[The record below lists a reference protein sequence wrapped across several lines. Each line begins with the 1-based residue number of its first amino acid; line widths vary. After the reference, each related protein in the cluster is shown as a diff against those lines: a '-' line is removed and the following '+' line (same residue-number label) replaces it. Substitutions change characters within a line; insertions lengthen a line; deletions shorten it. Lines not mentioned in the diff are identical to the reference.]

1 MGLSGDLF
9 APCERY
15 EIDPDLAPMRE
26 SMPASCVDCI
36 HQYEP
41 GQVCPAF
48 QSRLLTAAGLERG
61 KREALETTLRQMD

>member
-1 MGLSGDLF
+1 MASLGESLF

-26 SMPASCVDCI
+26 SMPASCVDCL

-61 KREALETTLRQMD
+61 EGEALEPPLR